1 MPNRL
6 LQILSAAALCTA
18 LILNAGCATAPK
30 EQPLPEKSETAPLFP
45 PQSVMKNWDYAG
57 FRAENEAVLK
67 TCKDPR
73 ECSVALF
80 NLSFLYIYSKSPY
93 YDPAR
98 GLKHLEDL
106 VKSSPESP
114 WSYQAQVWIDL
125 LKKNLQKEVKKRRVR
140 EDPKPKD
147 EDPKLKDSA
156 PEEPAK
162 PPESAQENESEADR
176 LRLET
181 DRLRLEEEIRARD
194 DRIKELK
201 GQIERSRQIDI
212 EIEKKERGLLY

>member
-1 MPNRL
+1 MLNRL
-6 LQILSAAALCTA
+6 LQILSAAALCSA

-30 EQPLPEKSETAPLFP
+30 EQPFPEKTETAPLFP
-45 PQSVMKNWDYAG
+45 PQSAMKNWDYAG
-57 FRAENEAVLK
+57 FLAENEAVLK

-73 ECSVALF
+73 ECAVALF

-140 EDPKPKD
+140 EDPKPRD
-147 EDPKLKDSA
+147 NA

-162 PPESAQENESEADR
+162 PPESAQENEGEADR

-181 DRLRLEEEIRARD
+181 DRQRLEEEIRARD

>member
-1 MPNRL
+1 MPKRL
-6 LQILSAAALCTA
+6 LQILSALALCTA
-18 LILNAGCATAPK
+18 FVLNAGCATAPK

-45 PQSVMKNWDYAG
+45 PQAVMKNWDYAG
-57 FRAENEAVLK
+57 FLAENEAVLK

-125 LKKNLQKEVKKRRVR
+125 LKRNAQKEVKKRRVR
-140 EDPKPKD
+140 EDPKPRD
-147 EDPKLKDSA
+147 NA

-162 PPESAQENESEADR
+162 PPESAPENENEADR